1 MKDRGVDKVRALI
14 GGWAD
19 WVNGGNPIEKK

>member
-1 MKDRGVDKVRALI
+1 VEHVSALI

>member
-1 MKDRGVDKVRALI
+1 VENVRALI

-19 WVNGGNPIEKK
+19 WVNGGNPIDKK